1 MAIEQAVGKWELKLR
16 RAEFVVAQ
24 ADRVNHVIKA
34 TDDLLANTGTVVSS
48 ESEGFFSNL
57 HSTQQNSTGNT

>member
-1 MAIEQAVGKWELKLR
+1 M
-16 RAEFVVAQ
+16 
-24 ADRVNHVIKA
+24 KA

-57 HSTQQNSTGNT
+57 HALHKIVLGRNSAGKE